1 MIVKEQLP
9 KPVPIKFYFYPVS
22 LEAQFQKSL
31 KFQIAIFRSS
41 LDENGKKV
49 VKIDKT
55 EPMKFSN
62 PEEKIHLSQCLS
74 LLTTIPFD
82 PESHRF

>member
-1 MIVKEQLP
+1 MIIKEQP
-9 KPVPIKFYFYPVS
+9 KKNIPVKLFFYPVS
-22 LEAQFQKSL
+22 LEAQFQKNL

-55 EPMKFSN
+55 EPMKFTN
-62 PEEKIHLSQCLS
+62 P
-74 LLTTIPFD
+74 
-82 PESHRF
+82 